1 MSSSS
6 KIVKREYKT
15 DFVGS
20 YVVFTYDDGHKET
33 QPENRPMSREDVQRQ
48 IRQEEAERYATK
60 ALAIER
66 TRYTKTEA
74 QQNSE
79 VASAIGRQEFDALSG
94 RTVSEEFSQGVE
106 AVSRVAR
113 TATSSAAVAS
123 TVVATLSLG
132 SPVVGPRAGQRPEY
146 TADTAATA
154 AYKPGRF
161 AAAANYP
168 LERTREVSNV

>member
-15 DFVGS
+15 DYVGS
-20 YVVFTYDDGHKET
+20 FVVFTYDDGHKET
-33 QPENRPMSREDVQRQ
+33 QPPNRPMSREDVQRKV
-48 IRQEEAERYATK
+48 RQDEAAIYATK

-66 TRYTKTEA
+66 SRYTKSPD
-74 QQNSE
+74 QLNSD
-79 VASAIGRQEFDALSG
+79 VASAIARQEFDGLSG

-113 TATSSAAVAS
+113 TSTAGAAVAS

-132 SPVVGPRAGQRPEY
+132 SPVVGDNAGQRPEY
-146 TADTAATA
+146 TADTLAAAT
-154 AYKPGRF
+154 YKPGRF
-161 AAAANYP
+161 SAAANHP
-168 LERTREVSNV
+168 LERTREVSDV